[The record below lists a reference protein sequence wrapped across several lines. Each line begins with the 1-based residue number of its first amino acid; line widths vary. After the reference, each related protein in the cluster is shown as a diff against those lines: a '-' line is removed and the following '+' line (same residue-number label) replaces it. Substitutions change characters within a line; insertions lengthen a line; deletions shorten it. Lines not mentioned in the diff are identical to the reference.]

1 MFKKFRFATAVMGM
15 ALAARFNMSDADA
28 AASAPDAMTAPD
40 ADVSIDVPAAH
51 ASLFER
57 IVALLKKDEQT
68 IVDNVHAGVSAL
80 EAMFGITPPVDDAQK
95 LDAAADATE

>member
-1 MFKKFRFATAVMGM
+1 MKISLLTAILM
-15 ALAARFNMSDADA
+15 ARFNMSDADA
-28 AASAPDAMTAPD
+28 AAPADSAPAVAIAP
-40 ADVSIDVPAAH
+40 DVSIDVPAAH

-80 EAMFGITPPVDDAQK
+80 EAMFKDTPP
-95 LDAAADATE
+95 ADATQDVE